1 MQTRAFRTAILA
13 FDELDLLD
21 LTAPLAALTQAGR
34 RWNFRPF
41 RIQVAAPRAGRVTTR
56 NQLAFDAEQAWSE
69 LEPAEIVLVPGGY
82 GARRVAETPELVREL
97 ARIAGSARLVA
108 GIGWG
113 VYALAAAGLVGAR
126 RVASGPDVEVLLRAT
141 SPEARLESSGAPVF
155 DAPLLTA
162 RAGGS
167 ALEVGLT
174 LVEKS
179 FGPKLRAMLEAD
191 LGLSRTER
199 IDIVGAKLP

>member
-1 MQTRAFRTAILA
+1 MQTRAFRTAILG

-41 RIQVAAPRAGRVTTR
+41 RIQLAAPRAGKITTR
-56 NQLAFDAEQAWSE
+56 NQLAFDAELAWSE
-69 LEPAEIVLVPGGY
+69 LDPAEIVVVPGGY

-97 ARIAGSARLVA
+97 ARIAASARLVA

-113 VYALAAAGLVGAR
+113 VYALARAGLVGSR
-126 RVASGPDVEVLLRAT
+126 RVAAGPDLDALLRAAC
-141 SPEARLESSGAPVF
+141 PEARLENSAAPVF

-167 ALEVGLT
+167 ALEVGLQ

-179 FGPKLRAMLEAD
+179 FGAKLRGMLEAD

-199 IDIVGAKLP
+199 IDIVGGKLP

>member
-13 FDELDLLD
+13 FDELDVLD

-41 RIQVAAPRAGRVTTR
+41 RIQIAAPMAGKVRTR
-56 NQLAFDAEQAWSE
+56 NQLAFEAEHAWSE

-82 GARRVAETPELVREL
+82 GARRVAETPELAREL
-97 ARIAGSARLVA
+97 GRIAASARLVA

-113 VYALAAAGLVGAR
+113 VYALAGAGLVGSR
-126 RVASGPDVEVLLRAT
+126 RVASSPEVEVLLRAAC
-141 SPEARLESSGAPVF
+141 PEARLEASGAPVF

-179 FGPKLRAMLEAD
+179 FGPKLRGMLEAD
-191 LGLSRTER
+191 LGLARNER